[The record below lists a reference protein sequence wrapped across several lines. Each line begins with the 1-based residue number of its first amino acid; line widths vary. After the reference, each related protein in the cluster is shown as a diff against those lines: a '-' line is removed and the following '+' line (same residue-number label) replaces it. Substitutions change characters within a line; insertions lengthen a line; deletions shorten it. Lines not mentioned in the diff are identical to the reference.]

1 MSHVIVIN
9 KLIFLKHEIKTITI
23 GSLVRNLEYFFL
35 NHGTKIIEKNKTEKT
50 KEFQKYTGISIN
62 TTFSIV
68 YR

>member
-1 MSHVIVIN
+1 MSFVIVIN
-9 KLIFLKHEIKTITI
+9 KLIFLKHEINKTITI

-62 TTFSIV
+62 TTF
-68 YR
+68 